1 MHLIPLPLVKA
12 FVPVVTSFLE
22 TRTSRQNLLAL
33 FKLLGVL
40 ALLVTLF
47 SVSFHVL
54 MEREGQH
61 FSWITGVY
69 WTLTVMSTLG
79 FGDITFHSDM
89 GRSFSIIVMGTGVV
103 FLLVL
108 LPFTFIEF
116 FYAPWMKAQAE
127 ARAPRELP
135 LSTHRH
141 VIITQHGPVTKILI
155 RMLEKHGYPYFFLV
169 PTVPEALE
177 MHDRDLPVVVGD
189 LSDPETYERVRIDQ
203 AALVVTTRSDI
214 INTNVTFSVREI
226 NEKIPVIATA
236 RSSAARDALELAG
249 VSEILSLEEIMGQAL
264 ARRVVDAGSCAQ
276 VIGNLEEL
284 VIAEAT
290 GYNTDLVGK
299 SVAECNMRARSGVTV
314 VGVWKQGKLVP
325 PDPTTKIDE
334 HTFFILSG
342 TQHQIDTYN
351 EIFGQARSEN
361 DTKPSVLIIGGSRV
375 GSATARALNEREI
388 PWTIIE
394 KEADRILYPERSFI
408 GDASEFDLL
417 VKAGMHRATTI
428 IISTHDDDTNT
439 FLTIFYRKLRPKA
452 QLISRCTHEANV
464 SRLHR
469 AGADLVLSY
478 ADMGA
483 NLIFN
488 ELKGKENLLLAE
500 GVSVFSAPV
509 PFALAGLTLAE
520 SSVPGHT
527 GCSIVAIESD
537 GHRDIDLKPA
547 TMLPED
553 GVLTLIGSV
562 EAEER
567 FLAKFAT

>member
-1 MHLIPLPLVKA
+1 MKA
-12 FVPVVTSFLE
+12 LVPVVTSFLE

-40 ALLVTLF
+40 LLLVAAYSTI
-47 SVSFHVL
+47 FHYL
-54 MEREGQH
+54 MEREGQNY
-61 FSWITGVY
+61 SWITGFY

-79 FGDITFHSDM
+79 FGDITFYTDL
-89 GRSFSIIVMGTGVV
+89 GRFFSIIVLGTGVV

-116 FYAPWMKAQAE
+116 FYAPWMRAQAA
-127 ARAPRELP
+127 ARAPGELP

-141 VIITQHGPVTKILI
+141 VIMTQHGPVTKILI

-189 LSDPETYERVRIDQ
+189 LSDPDTYEKVRIDQ

-214 INTNVTFSVREI
+214 INTNVTFSVRET
-226 NEKIPVIATA
+226 NEKIPIIATA

-276 VIGNLEEL
+276 IIGRLEEL

-290 GYNTDLVGK
+290 GYNTNLVGK
-299 SVAECNMRARSGVTV
+299 SIAECNMRAQSGVTV
-314 VGVWKQGKLVP
+314 VGVWQHGKLVP
-325 PDPTTKIDE
+325 PDPSTNIDE

-342 TQHQIDTYN
+342 TQQQIDTYN
-351 EIFGQARSEN
+351 EVFGQIRSE
-361 DTKPSVLIIGGSRV
+361 DDIKPSVLIIGGSRV
-375 GSATARALNEREI
+375 GRATARALNEREI

-394 KEADRILYPERSFI
+394 KEADRILYPERSFV

-428 IISTHDDDTNT
+428 IITTHDDDTNT

-483 NLIFN
+483 NMIFN

-500 GVSVFSAPV
+500 GVSVFSSPV
-509 PFALAGLTLAE
+509 PRALAGMTLAE
-520 SSVPGHT
+520 SSVPSQT
-527 GCSIVAIESD
+527 GCSIVAIDDKE
-537 GHRDIDLKPA
+537 HHHTDLKSD
-547 TMLPED
+547 TLLPE
-553 GVLTLIGSV
+553 GGTMTLIGSI
-562 EAEER
+562 EAEEK
-567 FLAKFAT
+567 FLAKFDDQTATL

>member
-1 MHLIPLPLVKA
+1 MKA
-12 FVPVVTSFLE
+12 LVPVVTSFLE

-40 ALLVTLF
+40 AVLV
-47 SVSFHVL
+47 SVYSILFHVL
-54 MEREGQH
+54 MAREGQD
-61 FSWITGVY
+61 FSWITGFY

-79 FGDITFHSDM
+79 FGDITFHSDL
-89 GRSFSIIVMGTGVV
+89 GRFFSIFVLGTGVV

-141 VIITQHGPVTKILI
+141 VIMTQHGPVTKILI

-189 LSDPETYERVRIDQ
+189 LSDPDTYEKVRIDQ

-214 INTNVTFSVREI
+214 INTNVTFSVRET
-226 NEKIPVIATA
+226 NEKIPIIATA
-236 RSSAARDALELAG
+236 RSRAARDALELAG

-276 VIGNLEEL
+276 IIGRLGEL

-290 GYNTDLVGK
+290 GYNTNLVGK
-299 SVAECNMRARSGVTV
+299 SVAECNMRAQSGVTV
-314 VGVWKQGKLVP
+314 VGVWQHGKLVP
-325 PDPTTKIDE
+325 PDPTTNIDE

-342 TQHQIDTYN
+342 TQQQIDTYN
-351 EIFGQARSEN
+351 EVFGQIRSE
-361 DTKPSVLIIGGSRV
+361 DDIKPSVLIIGGSRV
-375 GSATARALNEREI
+375 GSATARALDEREI

-394 KEADRILYPERSFI
+394 KEADRILYPERSFV

-428 IISTHDDDTNT
+428 IITTHDDDTNT

-483 NLIFN
+483 NMIFN

-500 GVSVFSAPV
+500 GVSVFSSPV
-509 PFALAGLTLAE
+509 PAALAGMTLAE
-520 SSVPGHT
+520 SSVPSQT
-527 GCSIVAIESD
+527 GCSIVAIDD
-537 GHRDIDLKPA
+537 GAQHHADLKPD
-547 TMLPED
+547 TLLPE
-553 GVLTLIGSV
+553 GGTMTLIGSI
-562 EAEER
+562 EAEEK
-567 FLAKFAT
+567 FLATFADQMATL

>member
-1 MHLIPLPLVKA
+1 VKA
-12 FVPVVTSFLE
+12 LIPVVTSFLE

-47 SVSFHVL
+47 SVGFHLL

-89 GRSFSIIVMGTGVV
+89 GRFFSIIVLGTGVV

-116 FYAPWMKAQAE
+116 FYAPWMRAQAA

-135 LSTHRH
+135 MSTHRH
-141 VIITQHGPVTKILI
+141 VIMTQHGPVTKILI

-189 LSDPETYERVRIDQ
+189 LSDPDTYERVRIDQ

-226 NEKIPVIATA
+226 NEKIPIIATA
-236 RSSAARDALELAG
+236 RSNAARDALELAG
-249 VSEILSLEEIMGQAL
+249 VSDILSLEEIMGQAL

-276 VIGNLEEL
+276 IIGRLEEL

-314 VGVWKQGKLVP
+314 VGVWQHGKLVP
-325 PDPTTKIDE
+325 PDPSTNIDE

-342 TQHQIDTYN
+342 TQQQIDTYN
-351 EIFGQARSEN
+351 GVFGQVRNEN
-361 DTKPSVLIIGGSRV
+361 DTEPSVLIIGGSRV

-388 PWTIIE
+388 QWTIIE

-408 GDASEFDLL
+408 GDASEFELL

-428 IISTHDDDTNT
+428 IITTHDDDTNT

-452 QLISRCTHEANV
+452 QIISRCTHEANV

-500 GVSVFSAPV
+500 GVSVFSTPV
-509 PFALAGLTLAE
+509 PLPLVGLTLAE
-520 SSVPGHT
+520 SSVPSHT
-527 GCSIVAIESD
+527 GCSIVAIDS
-537 GHRDIDLKPA
+537 GGRRDIDLKPD
-547 TMLPED
+547 TLLPED
-553 GVLTLIGSV
+553 GMITLIGSV

-567 FLAKFAT
+567 FLAKYASQTATL

>member
-1 MHLIPLPLVKA
+1 MKTLI
-12 FVPVVTSFLE
+12 PVVTTFLE

-40 ALLVTLF
+40 ALLVSLY
-47 SVSFHVL
+47 SVGFHVL
-54 MEREGQH
+54 MERENQH
-61 FSWITGVY
+61 FSWITGIY

-89 GRSFSIIVMGTGVV
+89 GRLFSIIVLGTGVV

-116 FYAPWMKAQAE
+116 FYAPWMKAQA
-127 ARAPRELP
+127 ASRAPRSLP

-141 VIITQHGPVTKILI
+141 VIITEHGPVTTILI
-155 RMLEKHGYPYFFLV
+155 RMLKKHRYPYFFLV

-226 NEKIPVIATA
+226 IDKIPIIATA

-249 VSEILSLEEIMGQAL
+249 VSEILSLDEIMGQAL
-264 ARRVVDAGSCAQ
+264 ARRVIDAGSCAQ
-276 VIGNLEEL
+276 IIGRHGEL

-314 VGVWKQGKLVP
+314 VGVWQQGKLMP
-325 PDPTTKIDE
+325 PDPKKAIDE

-342 TQHQIDTYN
+342 TQQEIDTYN
-351 EIFGQARSEN
+351 EVFSQIRNEN
-361 DTKPSVLIIGGSRV
+361 EIDPSVLIIGGSRV

-388 PWTIIE
+388 AWTIIE
-394 KEADRILYPERSFI
+394 KDADRILYPERSFV

-428 IISTHDDDTNT
+428 IITTHDDDTNT

-500 GVSVFSAPV
+500 GVSVFSTPV
-509 PFALAGLTLAE
+509 PLSLSGMTLAE
-520 SSVPGHT
+520 SAVPSHT
-527 GCSIVAIESD
+527 GCSIVAIESG
-537 GHRDIDLKPA
+537 GHRETEFKPD
-547 TMLPED
+547 TLLPEN
-553 GVLTLIGSV
+553 GTLTLIGSV
-562 EAEER
+562 EAEEK
-567 FLAKFAT
+567 FLTMFADQSAAL

>member
-1 MHLIPLPLVKA
+1 MILVKA
-12 FVPVVTSFLE
+12 LVPVVTSFLE

-40 ALLVTLF
+40 ALLVTAY
-47 SVSFHVL
+47 SIIFHIL
-54 MEREGQH
+54 MEMEGQH
-61 FSWITGVY
+61 FSWMTGFY

-79 FGDITFHSDM
+79 FGDITFSSDI
-89 GRSFSIIVMGTGVV
+89 GRLFSIVVLCTGVV

-116 FYAPWMKAQAE
+116 FYAPWMKAQAA

-141 VIITQHGPVTKILI
+141 VIMTQHGPVTKILT
-155 RMLEKHGYPYFFLV
+155 RMLEKHGYPYYFLV

-189 LSDPETYERVRIDQ
+189 LSDPETYEKVRIDQ

-226 NEKIPVIATA
+226 NETIPIMATA
-236 RSSAARDALELAG
+236 RSPAARDALELAG
-249 VSEILSLEEIMGQAL
+249 VTDILSLEEIMGQAL

-276 VIGNLEEL
+276 EIGRLDEL

-314 VGVWKQGKLVP
+314 VGVWQHGRLVP
-325 PDPTTKIDE
+325 PDPTTAIDE

-342 TQHQIDTYN
+342 TEQQIATYN
-351 EIFGQARSEN
+351 EVFGQTAPESGA
-361 DTKPSVLIIGGSRV
+361 KPNVIIVGGGRV
-375 GSATARALNEREI
+375 GRATARALDEREI
-388 PWTIIE
+388 QWTIIE
-394 KEADRILYPERSFI
+394 KEADRIQFPERTFI

-417 VKAGMHRATTI
+417 VKAGMHHATTI
-428 IISTHDDDTNT
+428 IVTTHDDDTNT

-452 QLISRCTHEANV
+452 QIISRCTHEANV
-464 SRLHR
+464 KRLHR

-478 ADMGA
+478 ASMGA
-483 NLIFN
+483 NSIFN

-509 PFALAGLTLAE
+509 PPSLEGLTLAE
-520 SSVPGHT
+520 SSVPALT
-527 GCSIVAIESD
+527 GCSIVAITTGTE
-537 GHRDIDLKPA
+537 RNIDLKRD
-547 TMLPED
+547 TLLPE
-553 GVLTLIGSV
+553 GGTITLIGSV
-562 EAEER
+562 EAEEK
-567 FLAKFAT
+567 FLAHFARG

>member
-1 MHLIPLPLVKA
+1 MKALI
-12 FVPVVTSFLE
+12 PVVTSFLE

-47 SVSFHVL
+47 SVGFHLL

-89 GRSFSIIVMGTGVV
+89 GRFFSIIVLGTGVV

-116 FYAPWMKAQAE
+116 FYAPWMRAQAA

-135 LSTHRH
+135 MSTHRH
-141 VIITQHGPVTKILI
+141 VIMTQHGPVTKILI

-189 LSDPETYERVRIDQ
+189 LSDPDTYERVRIDQ

-226 NEKIPVIATA
+226 NEKIPIIATA
-236 RSSAARDALELAG
+236 RSNAARDALELAG
-249 VSEILSLEEIMGQAL
+249 VSDILSLEEIMGQAL

-276 VIGNLEEL
+276 IIGRLEEL

-314 VGVWKQGKLVP
+314 VGVWQHGKLVP
-325 PDPTTKIDE
+325 PDPSTNIDE

-342 TQHQIDTYN
+342 TQQQIDTYN
-351 EIFGQARSEN
+351 GVFGQVRNEN
-361 DTKPSVLIIGGSRV
+361 DTEPSVLIIGGSRV

-388 PWTIIE
+388 QWTIIE

-408 GDASEFDLL
+408 GDASEFELL

-428 IISTHDDDTNT
+428 IITTHDDDTNT

-452 QLISRCTHEANV
+452 QIISRCTHEANV

-500 GVSVFSAPV
+500 GVSVFSTPV
-509 PFALAGLTLAE
+509 PLPLVGLTLAE
-520 SSVPGHT
+520 SSVPSHT
-527 GCSIVAIESD
+527 GCSIVAIDS
-537 GHRDIDLKPA
+537 GGRRDIDLKPD
-547 TMLPED
+547 TLLPED
-553 GVLTLIGSV
+553 GMITLIGSV

-567 FLAKFAT
+567 FLAKYASQTATL

>member
-1 MHLIPLPLVKA
+1 MKA
-12 FVPVVTSFLE
+12 LVPVVTTFLE

-40 ALLVTLF
+40 AVLVTVY
-47 SVSFHVL
+47 SVLFHVL
-54 MEREGQH
+54 MEREGQDY
-61 FSWITGVY
+61 SWITGLY

-79 FGDITFHSDM
+79 FGDITFQSDL
-89 GRSFSIIVMGTGVV
+89 GRFFSICVLGTGVV

-116 FYAPWMKAQAE
+116 FYAPWMRAQAA

-135 LSTHRH
+135 ASTHRH

-189 LSDPETYERVRIDQ
+189 LSDPDTYSRVHIDQ

-214 INTNVTFSVREI
+214 INTNVTFSVREM
-226 NEKIPVIATA
+226 NEKIPIIATA
-236 RSSAARDALELAG
+236 RSNAARDALELAG
-249 VSEILSLEEIMGQAL
+249 VSDILSLEEIMGQAL

-276 VIGNLEEL
+276 VIGQLGEL

-314 VGVWKQGKLVP
+314 VGVWQHGKLVP
-325 PDPTTKIDE
+325 PDPSTNIDE

-342 TQHQIDTYN
+342 TQGQIDTYN
-351 EIFGQARSEN
+351 EVFGQARSEN
-361 DTKPSVLIIGGSRV
+361 DVEPSVVIVGGSRV
-375 GSATARALNEREI
+375 GSATARALDEREI
-388 PWTIIE
+388 QWTIIE

-417 VKAGMHRATTI
+417 VKAGMHKATTI
-428 IISTHDDDTNT
+428 IITTHDDDTNT
-439 FLTIFYRKLRPKA
+439 FLTIFYRKLRPNA

-500 GVSVFSAPV
+500 GVSVFSATV
-509 PFALAGLTLAE
+509 PLALAGSTLAE
-520 SSVPGHT
+520 SSVPRET
-527 GCSIVAIESD
+527 GCSIVAINHDDRHETE
-537 GHRDIDLKPA
+537 LKPD
-547 TMLPED
+547 TILPE
-553 GVLTLIGSV
+553 GATLTLIGSV

-567 FLAKFAT
+567 CLAKLADQTATL

>member
-1 MHLIPLPLVKA
+1 MKALI
-12 FVPVVTSFLE
+12 PVVTSFLE

-40 ALLVTLF
+40 LLLVTAY
-47 SVSFHVL
+47 STIFHYL
-54 MEREGQH
+54 MEREGQNY
-61 FSWITGVY
+61 SWITGFY

-79 FGDITFHSDM
+79 FGDITFHTDL
-89 GRSFSIIVMGTGVV
+89 GRFFSIIVLGTGVV

-116 FYAPWMKAQAE
+116 FYAPWMRAQAA
-127 ARAPRELP
+127 ARAPGELP

-141 VIITQHGPVTKILI
+141 VIMTQHGPVTKILI

-189 LSDPETYERVRIDQ
+189 LSDPDTYEKVRIDQ

-214 INTNVTFSVREI
+214 INTNVTFSVRET
-226 NEKIPVIATA
+226 NEKIPIIATA

-276 VIGNLEEL
+276 IIGRLEEL

-290 GYNTDLVGK
+290 GYNTNLVGK
-299 SVAECNMRARSGVTV
+299 SVAECNMRAQSGVTV
-314 VGVWKQGKLVP
+314 VGVWQHGKLVP
-325 PDPTTKIDE
+325 PDPSTNIDE

-342 TQHQIDTYN
+342 TQQQIDTYN
-351 EIFGQARSEN
+351 EVFGQIRSE
-361 DTKPSVLIIGGSRV
+361 DDIKPSVLIIGGSRV

-394 KEADRILYPERSFI
+394 KEADRILYPERSFV

-428 IISTHDDDTNT
+428 IITTHDDDTNT

-483 NLIFN
+483 NMIFN

-500 GVSVFSAPV
+500 GVSVFSSPV
-509 PFALAGLTLAE
+509 PRALAGMTLAE
-520 SSVPGHT
+520 SSVPSQT
-527 GCSIVAIESD
+527 GCSIVAIDD
-537 GHRDIDLKPA
+537 GEHHHTDLKPD
-547 TMLPED
+547 TLLPE
-553 GVLTLIGSV
+553 GGTMTLIGSI
-562 EAEER
+562 EAEEK
-567 FLAKFAT
+567 FLAKFADQTATL